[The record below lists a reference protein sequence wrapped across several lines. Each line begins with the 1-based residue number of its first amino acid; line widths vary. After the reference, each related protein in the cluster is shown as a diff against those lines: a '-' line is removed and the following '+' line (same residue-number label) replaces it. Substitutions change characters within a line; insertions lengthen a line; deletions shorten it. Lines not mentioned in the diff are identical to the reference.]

1 MSARTGLWE
10 AWVSNHPGPP
20 GPVWFLVV
28 RKLAYRDPHFQYL
41 GPSGSPCAARS
52 EGQLRIVRRDST
64 SLWITCLLIPDGP
77 GMIFEPIADESYL
90 PSCLRLTEDFRSDRF
105 ADDENEFSDDVLCKD
120 HR

>member
-1 MSARTGLWE
+1 
-10 AWVSNHPGPP
+10 
-20 GPVWFLVV
+20 
-28 RKLAYRDPHFQYL
+28 
-41 GPSGSPCAARS
+41 
-52 EGQLRIVRRDST
+52 VRRDST